1 MIELKK
7 LRKVYRSLRGGKCV
21 ALNDIDLKLPDTG
34 LVFIIGKSGSGK
46 STLLNLLGGLDTIT
60 SGDIVA
66 DGNSIASFSRADF
79 ENYRSSYIG
88 FVFQHYYLLEELTVE
103 ENIEMAM
110 GIVGKDNSKEVKALL
125 ERVGLEGC
133 GKRYP
138 RELSGGQQ
146 QRVAIARALAKDP
159 KLILGDE
166 LTGNLDHKTSVDILN
181 VLKEISKEKLVVV
194 VSHNLDEA
202 DMFADR
208 IIELHDGQVYRD
220 RVRVKRDQKRF
231 FIRGRVAYLPYFRDL
246 TEKEAKALETGL
258 KTGQITDIVQQDD
271 GFALNGENV
280 NSDRYIPLQNNK
292 FVKKKKRQYTGIF
305 VRKGAVSKVITI
317 MIVTLMLLCVSVF
330 SSLHKITHSEVEYT
344 PDRNY
349 QEVIKSDLESFA
361 GGLFGAYMHTVL
373 DSEYELAKETLG
385 GNVYRIVNVTITT
398 NPGASPNTAT
408 MYQTDIRRNMT
419 KFYVDETYGTLIC
432 DEQLLIDEYGK
443 DGALVV
449 LAGEIDNDSYKVII
463 TDYVADSFLNLYSE
477 KYTSYEEILSGESKI
492 GAIIDTGYR
501 ERYASIISRYDG
513 VPESQLESLYLELC
527 EEELFRQFQQ
537 EMVSY
542 LGVTYT
548 FNPNFEDAYRWAY
561 NSYTCNLRYMSFE
574 KDGTIYPDDHRASGT
589 VKRNTYDGGYDD
601 PIAYA
606 PVEKGE
612 MKIPYNTYNSI
623 FGTNYTAQNYD
634 TFVPHDVTMRIHSRA
649 IGGGEDDVLYE
660 KTFRVVGLRAS
671 AIHVHE
677 DDYSELN
684 GFATRTF
691 GLYLENNENLEKT
704 VSVLNSHEMTPRTI
718 TLDSISGINKMLGV
732 FIPLFRLIA
741 GGIYAFIVV
750 YLISH
755 AISNIKKNYFQIGV
769 MRSFG
774 AKSLDVGAIFI
785 TGILLTG
792 LTIVTLMLA
801 FEPLIIDVYNEI
813 LVESFSMVL
822 NTYAHDISVINMS
835 PWVPV
840 INSALVIMT
849 TLISA
854 LISLLVLR
862 KLKPIEIIRAK
873 DNGGEVS

>member
-246 TEKEAKALETGL
+246 TEKETKALETGL

-280 NSDRYIPLQNNK
+280 NSDRHIPLQNNK

-344 PDRNY
+344 ATENY
-349 QEVIKSDLESFA
+349 QPVIKGDLESFA
-361 GGLFGAYMHTVL
+361 GGLFGTYMHSVL
-373 DSEYELAKETLG
+373 DSEYELAKNTLG
-385 GNVYRIVNVTITT
+385 GNVYPIVNVTVRTST
-398 NPGASPNTAT
+398 EAKYNTSG
-408 MYQTDIRRNMT
+408 MYQSDIRRNIE
-419 KFYVDETYGTLIC
+419 KFYIGETYGTLIC
-432 DEQLLIDEYGK
+432 DEEFLIDKYGK
-443 DGALVV
+443 DGALTV
-449 LAGEIDNDSYKVII
+449 LAGEIDKTGNTVIM
-463 TDYVADSFLNLYSE
+463 TDYVADSFIKLNPD
-477 KYTSYEEILSGESKI
+477 KYHNYEEVLMGNIKAC
-492 GAIIDTGYR
+492 AIIDTDY
-501 ERYASIISRYDG
+501 EEKYASIIASYEG
-513 VPESQLESLYLELC
+513 VADSGLEKLYLDLC
-527 EEELFRQFQQ
+527 EDELFRQFQS
-537 EMVSY
+537 ELIYS
-542 LGVTYT
+542 LGVTYSL
-548 FNPNFEDAYRWAY
+548 NPNYVNDYIAYHY
-561 NSYTCNLRYMSFE
+561 NESCTIRYMSFE
-574 KDGTIYPDDHRASGT
+574 RDGVIYPDDSRISTGVRT
-589 VKRNTYDGGYDD
+589 NTTDTGYEDKE
-601 PIAYA
+601 AYA
-606 PVEKGE
+606 PVAEGE
-612 MKIPYNTYNSI
+612 IKIPYSMYNSI
-623 FGTNYTAQNYD
+623 FGTNYTAQNYK
-634 TFVPHDVTMRIHSRA
+634 TFVPHDVTLRIHARA
-649 IGGGEDDVLYE
+649 VGGGDDEILYE
-660 KTFRVVGLRAS
+660 KTFKVIGLRAIS
-671 AIHVHE
+671 IHVPE
-677 DDYSELN
+677 ADYAEMSRYSV
-684 GFATRTF
+684 RTF
-691 GLYLENNENLEKT
+691 GLYLENNENLEET
-704 VSVLNSHEMTPRTI
+704 ITVLNGHDMIPKTI
-718 TLDSISGINKMLGV
+718 AIDSIAGINKMLGV

-741 GGIYAFIVV
+741 GGLYAFIVI

-792 LTIVTLMLA
+792 LTIVALMLA

-835 PWVPV
+835 PWIPV

-854 LISLLVLR
+854 FISLLVLR